1 MRSLK
6 LLLPLALVL
15 AVPSPA
21 VASDLPYREVPGAT
35 PPNVLP
41 ATGATAARVQPS
53 TWLVGAR
60 PGRRADAVA
69 ARYGAERL
77 SPRGIYRV
85 ARARA
90 RGFATAL
97 RAGGVYRFAEP
108 NRKLRPAQAPA
119 GGDEFAATD
128 WRAFLVPTGLA
139 PPPLAQAPLTAVI
152 DGAADPTIPDL
163 AGIQVTRNK
172 AVTDLHGSAVASVIG
187 GRANGVGMVGVYPGA
202 PILSI
207 GTDLTTADVIKC
219 VAAAEAAHARVLNMS
234 YGAPQYSY
242 AEDVELA
249 YAFTQG
255 IVPVAAAG
263 NDRDTQLPDGSTN
276 PVMYP
281 AALPHIVSVAAM
293 GPSGA
298 TSSFSTSN
306 GAVDLSAP
314 GESVLTAVPLAF
326 DDDGLK
332 DGYER
337 LDGTSFAS
345 PIVAGVATWLS
356 AARPDLSNGQIAD
369 LMRFTAADIG
379 ERGWDEDSGYGL
391 VSVQKALT
399 APAPAPDALEVND
412 NIDWVD
418 GRRFSKPDPFFF
430 RGGDRKRS
438 IGATVDYWKD
448 YADVYR
454 VQVAPHRKL
463 KLRLTTARGTNPSL
477 GAFTKKARTIYR
489 RRGLLGY
496 SNKKAGK
503 TERLTVRN
511 PSRRKKIVYAV
522 VYSPDRKDARYDAPY
537 RLTITR

>member
-6 LLLPLALVL
+6 VLLPLAVLV

-21 VASDLPYREVPGAT
+21 VASDLPYREPAGST

-41 ATGATAARVQPS
+41 ATGAVAASRQPS
-53 TWLVGAR
+53 SWLVGAR
-60 PGRRADAVA
+60 PGGRADAVA
-69 ARYGAERL
+69 ARYGAEKL

-85 ARARA
+85 TRGRASA
-90 RGFATAL
+90 FATAL
-97 RAGGVYRFAEP
+97 RGAGVYRFAEP
-108 NRKLRPAQAPA
+108 NRKLRPAQAPP

-128 WRAFLVPTGLA
+128 WRAFLIPTGLN

-163 AGIQVTRNK
+163 AGIQVTRNR

-219 VAAAEAAHARVLNMS
+219 VAAAEAANARVLNMS

-242 AEDVELA
+242 AEEVELA
-249 YAFTQG
+249 YAFTKG

-314 GESVLTAVPLAF
+314 GESVLTAVPVAF

-332 DGYER
+332 DGFIR
-337 LDGTSFAS
+337 LDGTSFAA
-345 PIVAGVATWLS
+345 PVVAGVATWLS

-379 ERGWDEDSGYGL
+379 AQGWDEDSGYGL
-391 VSVQKALT
+391 VDVQKALT
-399 APAPAPDALEVND
+399 DPAPAPDALEVND

-430 RGGDRKRS
+430 RARDRRRALD
-438 IGATVDYWKD
+438 ATVDYWKD

-454 VQVAPHRKL
+454 VQVPARRKL
-463 KLRLTTARGTNPSL
+463 KLTLTMPRGTNPDLAVFSKR
-477 GAFTKKARTIYR
+477 AKTIYKK
-489 RRGLLGY
+489 RGMLGWSY
-496 SNKKAGK
+496 KKAGK

-511 PSRRKKIVYAV
+511 RSRRKKVVYAV
-522 VYSPDRKDARYDAPY
+522 VYSPTKKDARYDASY
-537 RLTITR
+537 RLSIKR